1 MLRGIVMTF
10 TLKRIADGTAVV
22 EGKLST
28 CARSLRRALKR
39 WAKLGR
45 PSGAGFSNI
54 SFRRIVREQV
64 LAHTLKRDTFFTTY
78 GTTKVVPYPKTCANR
93 SYSAACISVLLA
105 LVLLCPALPSQQ
117 QSDYVFHAESEL
129 VLVNVTVKDKSGR
142 FVPGLKP
149 EDLTILEDNKPQK
162 IVSFDVENVDNVP
175 ALDVAQAK
183 PLPERP
189 SGPASP
195 AASAT
200 DTPAQAAQFK
210 DRRLIVLFFDLSG
223 MEPDEIDRA
232 VTSAEHYVDTQ
243 MLPADL
249 VSIVSLGS
257 SLVVNQDFTTD
268 HALLK
273 KQLDA
278 FSTGSGQGFEEG
290 TTGTTEGTP
299 DTGQPFTA
307 DDTEYNIFNTDRR
320 LEALRS
326 VAERLSHVQQKK
338 SLIYFSSGMDRTGIE
353 NQSELRAA
361 VNAAVRSN
369 LAIYTM
375 DMRGLQALVAGGEAQ
390 NASLRGVSAYS
401 GQATL
406 NALNSNFTTQETLVT
421 LASDTGGRAFL
432 DSNDFS
438 KIFKGVQQDTSTY
451 YLLGYHSTNKA
462 RDGRYRRII
471 VKSSVPGVKVDY
483 RRGYYAPAD
492 YQHSTN
498 DEKERQL
505 EEELASELPATDFP
519 LYLGVAY
526 FRLEGN
532 KFFVPISLVVPGSQ
546 IPFVRSSDRDK
557 ATLDVIGMVLD
568 NAHHPL
574 NRIRDTVKLAV
585 STSTE
590 VQKKNVQYDTGMSL
604 LSGKYHL
611 KFVVRENQTGR
622 MGSFETDIEVPE
634 LRAQPLKMSSVVLA
648 SQIQTATVKRSADLN
663 PLVHGGSEIIPNIT
677 HVFSAAQHLLLYY
690 EVYDPARPAV
700 ADSARGEDSKTSIRL
715 LTNVAFFQG
724 KAKAYESSLVELTE
738 LTTRDRKAAVFQL
751 DVPLTSFKPGFY
763 TCQVNVI
770 DDAGGHFL
778 FPRIALL
785 IRQESSRTAR

>member
-1 MLRGIVMTF
+1 MTLTPNRF
-10 TLKRIADGTAVV
+10 ADRAV
-22 EGKLST
+22 
-28 CARSLRRALKR
+28 AAL
-39 WAKLGR
+39 L
-45 PSGAGFSNI
+45 
-54 SFRRIVREQV
+54 V
-64 LAHTLKRDTFFTTY
+64 
-78 GTTKVVPYPKTCANR
+78 
-93 SYSAACISVLLA
+93 

-117 QSDYVFHAESEL
+117 QTDYVFHSESDL
-129 VLVNVTVKDKSGR
+129 VLVNVTVKDKSGK

-149 EDLTILEDNKPQK
+149 ADFTILEDNKPQK
-162 IVSFDVENVDNVP
+162 IVSFDVENVDALP
-175 ALDVAQAK
+175 ATDVAQAK
-183 PLPERP
+183 PLPESTP
-189 SGPASP
+189 VPATP
-195 AASAT
+195 AASAI
-200 DTPAQAAQFK
+200 DKAAQFK
-210 DRRLIVLFFDLSG
+210 DRRLIVLFFDLSA
-223 MEPDEIDRA
+223 MEPDEIDHA

-257 SLVVNQDFTTD
+257 SLLVNQDFTTD
-268 HALLK
+268 RALLK

-278 FSTGSGQGFEEG
+278 FNSGAGQGFEEA

-326 VAERLSHVQQKK
+326 VAEKLAFVQQKK

-369 LAIYTM
+369 MAIYTM

-451 YLLGYHSTNKA
+451 YLLGYHSTNAA
-462 RDGRYRRII
+462 RDGRYRRIV
-471 VKSSVPGVKVDY
+471 VKSNVPGVKIDY

-492 YQHSTN
+492 YQHSTKDDN
-498 DEKERQL
+498 ERQL
-505 EEELASELPATDFP
+505 EEELASELPATDLP

-526 FRLEGN
+526 FRLDGN

-546 IPFVRSSDRDK
+546 IPFARSSDRDK

-568 NAHHPL
+568 NERHPL

-585 STSTE
+585 STSTD

-622 MGSFETDIEVPE
+622 MGSFETDIEVPD
-634 LRAQPLKMSSVVLA
+634 LKTQPLKMSSVVLA
-648 SQIQTATVKRSADLN
+648 SQTQPVKIKKSEDLN
-663 PLVHGGSEIIPNIT
+663 PLVHDGSEIIPNIT
-677 HVFSAAQHLLLYY
+677 HVFSASQHLLLYY
-690 EVYDPARPAV
+690 EVYDPARPAGT
-700 ADSARGEDSKTSIRL
+700 DSAKNNKADVRL
-715 LTNVAFFQG
+715 LSNVAFFVG

-738 LTTRDRKAAVFQL
+738 LNARQRKAAVFQL
-751 DVPLTSFKPGFY
+751 DVPLTSLKPGFY

-778 FPRIALL
+778 FPRLAVL
-785 IRQESSRTAR
+785 IRKDSAPAAR

>member
-1 MLRGIVMTF
+1 M
-10 TLKRIADGTAVV
+10 
-22 EGKLST
+22 
-28 CARSLRRALKR
+28 
-39 WAKLGR
+39 
-45 PSGAGFSNI
+45 
-54 SFRRIVREQV
+54 
-64 LAHTLKRDTFFTTY
+64 
-78 GTTKVVPYPKTCANR
+78 
-93 SYSAACISVLLA
+93 LLA
-105 LVLLCPALPSQQ
+105 LALLCPASPSQ
-117 QSDYVFHAESEL
+117 QSDYVFHAESDL
-129 VLVNVTVKDKSGR
+129 VLVNVTVRDKSGK

-149 EDLTILEDNKPQK
+149 EDFTIFEDNKPQK
-162 IVSFDVENVDNVP
+162 IVSFDVENVDAVP

-183 PLPERP
+183 PLPE
-189 SGPASP
+189 SAAGESSP
-195 AASAT
+195 AASAA
-200 DTPAQAAQFK
+200 AQSASQFK
-210 DRRLIVLFFDLSG
+210 DRRLIVLFFDLSA

-243 MLPADL
+243 MAPADL

-257 SLVVNQDFTTD
+257 SLLVNQDFTTD

-290 TTGTTEGTP
+290 TTGATEGTP

-326 VAERLSHVQQKK
+326 VAEKLAHVQQKK

-369 LAIYTM
+369 MAFYTM

-401 GQATL
+401 GQSTL

-451 YLLGYHSTNKA
+451 YLLGYHSTNPA
-462 RDGRYRRII
+462 RDGRYRRIV
-471 VKSSVPGVKVDY
+471 VKSNLRDVKIDY

-492 YQHSTN
+492 YRHSTKE
-498 DEKERQL
+498 DKERQL
-505 EEELASELPATDFP
+505 EEELASELPATDLP

-546 IPFVRSSDRDK
+546 IPFVRSSDRDQ

-585 STSTE
+585 STSAE
-590 VQKKNVQYDTGMSL
+590 VRKKNVQYDTGHEPAERQVSL
-604 LSGKYHL
+604 EVCRARKSDRPHGI
-611 KFVVRENQTGR
+611 VRNR
-622 MGSFETDIEVPE
+622 H
-634 LRAQPLKMSSVVLA
+634 
-648 SQIQTATVKRSADLN
+648 RSAGAKGTAAED
-663 PLVHGGSEIIPNIT
+663 E
-677 HVFSAAQHLLLYY
+677 FSGAGQPDSTGKSK
-690 EVYDPARPAV
+690 EGRAR
-700 ADSARGEDSKTSIRL
+700 S
-715 LTNVAFFQG
+715 
-724 KAKAYESSLVELTE
+724 
-738 LTTRDRKAAVFQL
+738 
-751 DVPLTSFKPGFY
+751 
-763 TCQVNVI
+763 
-770 DDAGGHFL
+770 
-778 FPRIALL
+778 
-785 IRQESSRTAR
+785 

>member
-1 MLRGIVMTF
+1 MSFITNRFVD
-10 TLKRIADGTAVV
+10 KPVA
-22 EGKLST
+22 
-28 CARSLRRALKR
+28 AL
-39 WAKLGR
+39 
-45 PSGAGFSNI
+45 
-54 SFRRIVREQV
+54 
-64 LAHTLKRDTFFTTY
+64 
-78 GTTKVVPYPKTCANR
+78 
-93 SYSAACISVLLA
+93 
-105 LVLLCPALPSQQ
+105 LVLMLLCGASPSQQ
-117 QSDYVFHAESEL
+117 QPPEFVLHVESDL
-129 VLVNVTVKDKSGR
+129 VLVNVTVRDKNGK
-142 FVPGLKP
+142 FVEGLKP
-149 EDLTILEDNKPQK
+149 EDFTVLEDNKPQK
-162 IVSFDVENVDNVP
+162 VVSFDVENVDAVP
-175 ALDVAQAK
+175 PPDVTQAK
-183 PLPERP
+183 PLTE
-189 SGPASP
+189 PAPGQPSP
-195 AASAT
+195 APPAPSAT
-200 DTPAQAAQFK
+200 NQFK
-210 DRRLIVLFFDLSG
+210 DRRLIVLFFDLSA
-223 MEPDEIDRA
+223 MEPDEIDHA

-243 MLPADL
+243 MAPADL

-257 SLVVNQDFTTD
+257 SLLVNQDFTTD

-273 KQLDA
+273 KQLEA
-278 FSTGSGQGFEEG
+278 FSSGSGQGFEEG
-290 TTGTTEGTP
+290 TTGTTEGKH

-326 VAERLSHVQQKK
+326 VAEKLSYVQQKK

-401 GQATL
+401 GQSTL

-432 DSNDFS
+432 DSNDFG
-438 KIFKGVQQDTSTY
+438 KIFKGVQDDTSTY
-451 YLLGYHSTNKA
+451 YLLGYHSTNPA
-462 RDGRYRRII
+462 RDGHYRRI
-471 VKSSVPGVKVDY
+471 VVKMNGKSSVSGVKIDY

-492 YQHSTN
+492 YKHSTS
-498 DEKERQL
+498 DDKERQL
-505 EEELASELPATDFP
+505 EQELASELPSTDLP
-519 LYLGVAY
+519 VYLGVAY
-526 FRLEGN
+526 FRIESN

-568 NAHHPL
+568 SEHHPL
-574 NRIRDTVKLAV
+574 NRIRETVKLAV
-585 STSTE
+585 NTSSE

-604 LSGKYHL
+604 LTGKYHL

-622 MGSFETDIEVPE
+622 MGSFETDIDVPD
-634 LRAQPLKMSSVVLA
+634 LKAQPLKMSSVVLA
-648 SQIQTATVKRSADLN
+648 SQTQPAKKSANPN
-663 PLVHGGSEIIPNIT
+663 PLVHDGSEIIPSIT
-677 HVFSAAQHLLLYY
+677 HVFSATQHLLLYY
-690 EVYDPARPAV
+690 EVYDPAQPAV
-700 ADSARGEDSKTSIRL
+700 AASAKGEEHKPGIRL

-738 LTTRDRKAAVFQL
+738 LNARERKAAVFQL
-751 DVPLTSFKPGFY
+751 DVPLTSLKPGFY

-778 FPRIALL
+778 FPRLALL
-785 IRQESSRTAR
+785 IRTEPKVDSGE

>member
-1 MLRGIVMTF
+1 M
-10 TLKRIADGTAVV
+10 
-22 EGKLST
+22 
-28 CARSLRRALKR
+28 ALTSYR
-39 WAKLGR
+39 LGVKA
-45 PSGAGFSNI
+45 GA
-54 SFRRIVREQV
+54 
-64 LAHTLKRDTFFTTY
+64 
-78 GTTKVVPYPKTCANR
+78 
-93 SYSAACISVLLA
+93 LLA
-105 LVLLCPALPSQQ
+105 LLALLCPASPSQQ
-117 QSDYVFHAESEL
+117 PTDYVFHAESEL
-129 VLVNVTVKDKSGR
+129 VLVNVTVKDKSGK
-142 FVPGLKP
+142 FVPRLKP
-149 EDLTILEDNKPQK
+149 ENFTILEDNKPQK
-162 IVSFDVENVDNVP
+162 IVSFDVENVDAPP
-175 ALDVAQAK
+175 AQDVAQAG
-183 PLPERP
+183 PLPE
-189 SGPASP
+189 SASETKPAP
-195 AASAT
+195 AVAVS
-200 DTPAQAAQFK
+200 DRFK
-210 DRRLIVLFFDLSG
+210 DRRLIVLFFDLSA
-223 MEPDEIDRA
+223 MEPDEIDHA
-232 VTSAEHYVDTQ
+232 VTSAEHYLDAQ

-257 SLVVNQDFTTD
+257 SLLVNQDFTTD
-268 HALLK
+268 RALLR
-273 KQLDA
+273 KQLDE
-278 FSTGSGQGFEEG
+278 FSSGAGQGFEEG

-326 VAERLSHVQQKK
+326 VAEKLAYVQQKK

-361 VNAAVRSN
+361 VNAAVRAN
-369 LAIYTM
+369 MAIYTM

-401 GQATL
+401 GQSTL

-438 KIFKGVQQDTSTY
+438 KIFRGVQQDTSTY
-451 YLLGYHSTNKA
+451 YLLGFHSTNPA
-462 RDGRYRRII
+462 RDGHYRRIV
-471 VKSSVPGVKVDY
+471 VKSTVPGVKIDY

-492 YQHSTN
+492 YQHATK
-498 DEKERQL
+498 DDKERQL

-519 LYLGVAY
+519 LYLGIAY

-546 IPFVRSSDRDK
+546 IPFVHSSDRDK

-568 NAHHPL
+568 SEQHPL
-574 NRIRDTVKLAV
+574 NRVRDTVRLAV
-585 STSTE
+585 SASAE

-634 LRAQPLKMSSVVLA
+634 LKTLPLKMSSVVLA
-648 SQIQTATVKRSADLN
+648 SQIQSVKKTTNLN
-663 PLVHGGSEIIPNIT
+663 PLVHDGSEIVPNIT

-690 EVYDPARPAV
+690 EVYDPAKPAV
-700 ADSARGEDSKTSIRL
+700 ADSANGGNSTGSADSKKDTKSAIRL
-715 LTNVAFFQG
+715 LSNVAFFQG
-724 KAKAYESSLVELTE
+724 KTKAYESSLVELTE
-738 LTTRDRKAAVFQL
+738 LNARDRKAAVFQL
-751 DVPLTSFKPGFY
+751 DVPLASLKPGFY

-778 FPRIALL
+778 FPRLAMLV
-785 IRQESSRTAR
+785 RPERPSVVP

>member
-1 MLRGIVMTF
+1 MF
-10 TLKRIADGTAVV
+10 WKRIAMIFAPTRFVDKAV
-22 EGKLST
+22 
-28 CARSLRRALKR
+28 A
-39 WAKLGR
+39 
-45 PSGAGFSNI
+45 
-54 SFRRIVREQV
+54 
-64 LAHTLKRDTFFTTY
+64 
-78 GTTKVVPYPKTCANR
+78 
-93 SYSAACISVLLA
+93 VLLM
-105 LVLLCPALPSQQ
+105 LVLLSAASPSQQ
-117 QSDYVFHAESEL
+117 PDSDYVFRTGSEL
-129 VLVNVTVKDKSGR
+129 VLVNVTVRDKSGN
-142 FVPGLKP
+142 FVQGLKP
-149 EDLTILEDNKPQK
+149 ENFTILEDNKPQK
-162 IVSFDVENVDNVP
+162 VVSFDVENVDAVP
-175 ALDVAQAK
+175 ASDVAQAK
-183 PLPERP
+183 PLPG
-189 SGPASP
+189 SAPAPEPAKPALSAAE
-195 AASAT
+195 AAS
-200 DTPAQAAQFK
+200 QFK
-210 DRRLIVLFFDLSG
+210 DRRLIVLFFDLSA
-223 MEPDEIDRA
+223 MEPDEIDHA

-243 MLPADL
+243 MAPADL

-257 SLVVNQDFTTD
+257 SLLVNQDFTTD

-273 KQLDA
+273 KQLDQ
-278 FSTGSGQGFEEG
+278 FSSGSGQGFEEG

-326 VAERLSHVQQKK
+326 VAEKLSHVQQKK

-401 GQATL
+401 GQSTL

-451 YLLGYHSTNKA
+451 YLLGYHSTNLA
-462 RDGRYRRII
+462 RDGRYRRIV
-471 VKSSVPGVKVDY
+471 VKTNLAGVKIDY

-492 YQHSTN
+492 YKHSTQ
-498 DEKERQL
+498 DDKERQL
-505 EEELASELPATDFP
+505 EEELASEMPATDLP

-532 KFFVPISLVVPGSQ
+532 KFFVPMSLVVPGSQ

-557 ATLDVIGMVLD
+557 ATLDVIGMLLD
-568 NAHHPL
+568 SQHHPL

-585 STSTE
+585 NTSAE

-622 MGSFETDIEVPE
+622 MGSFETDIEVPD
-634 LRAQPLKMSSVVLA
+634 LKSLPLKMSSVVLA
-648 SQIQTATVKRSADLN
+648 SQIQSVKKSANPN
-663 PLVHGGSEIIPNIT
+663 PLVHDGSEIVPNIT
-677 HVFSAAQHLLLYY
+677 HVFSAAQHLFLYY
-690 EVYDPARPAV
+690 EVYDPVRPPV
-700 ADSARGEDSKTSIRL
+700 AEPARGAGAENKSGIRL
-715 LTNVAFFQG
+715 LSNVAFFQG
-724 KAKAYESSLVELTE
+724 KAKSYESSLVELTD
-738 LTTRDRKAAVFQL
+738 LNARDRKAAVFQL
-751 DVPLTSFKPGFY
+751 DVPLTSLKPGFY

-778 FPRIALL
+778 FPRLALL
-785 IRQESSRTAR
+785 IRHESANTAP

>member
-1 MLRGIVMTF
+1 LLTLILNRFADRAVAMLLT
-10 TLKRIADGTAVV
+10 
-22 EGKLST
+22 
-28 CARSLRRALKR
+28 
-39 WAKLGR
+39 
-45 PSGAGFSNI
+45 
-54 SFRRIVREQV
+54 
-64 LAHTLKRDTFFTTY
+64 
-78 GTTKVVPYPKTCANR
+78 
-93 SYSAACISVLLA
+93 
-105 LVLLCPALPSQQ
+105 LVLLCPTLPSQQ
-117 QSDYVFHAESEL
+117 QSDYVFHAESDL
-129 VLVNVTVKDKSGR
+129 VLVNVTVRDKSGK
-142 FVPGLKP
+142 FVSGLKP
-149 EDLTILEDNKPQK
+149 ENFTILEDNKPQK
-162 IVSFDVENVDNVP
+162 VISFDVENVDALP
-175 ALDVAQAK
+175 AVDVAQAK
-183 PLPERP
+183 PLPE
-189 SGPASP
+189 PASGENP
-195 AASAT
+195 AASKA
-200 DTPAQAAQFK
+200 DLAAQFK
-210 DRRLIVLFFDLSG
+210 DRRLIVLFFDLSA
-223 MEPDEIDRA
+223 MEPDEIDHA

-257 SLVVNQDFTTD
+257 SLLVNQDFTTD
-268 HALLK
+268 HELLK

-278 FSTGSGQGFEEG
+278 FNSGSGQGFEEG

-299 DTGQPFTA
+299 DSGQPFTA

-326 VAERLSHVQQKK
+326 VAEKLAFVQQKK

-369 LAIYTM
+369 MAIYTM

-451 YLLGYHSTNKA
+451 YLLGYHSSNPV
-462 RDGRYRRII
+462 RDGRYRRIV
-471 VKSSVPGVKVDY
+471 VKSNLHDVKIDY

-492 YQHSTN
+492 YQHSTK
-498 DEKERQL
+498 DDKERQL
-505 EEELASELPATDFP
+505 EEELASELPATDLP

-546 IPFVRSSDRDK
+546 IPFVRSSDHDK
-557 ATLDVIGMVLD
+557 ATLDVIGTVLD
-568 NAHHPL
+568 SEHHPL
-574 NRIRDTVKLAV
+574 NRIRDTVRLAV

-604 LSGKYHL
+604 LTGKYHL

-622 MGSFETDIEVPE
+622 MGSFETDINVPD
-634 LRAQPLKMSSVVLA
+634 LKTQPMKMSSVVLA
-648 SQIQTATVKRSADLN
+648 SQIQTVKKSVNLN
-663 PLVHGGSEIIPNIT
+663 PLVHDGSEIIPNIT
-677 HVFSAAQHLLLYY
+677 HVFSATQHLFLYY
-690 EVYDPARPAV
+690 EVYDPAQPA
-700 ADSARGEDSKTSIRL
+700 ADSARGEGNKPGIRL
-715 LTNVAFFQG
+715 LSNVAFFQG

-738 LTTRDRKAAVFQL
+738 LNARERKAAIFQL
-751 DVPLTSFKPGFY
+751 DVPLTSLKPGFY

-770 DDAGGHFL
+770 DDAGGRFL
-778 FPRIALL
+778 FPRLALL
-785 IRQESSRTAR
+785 IRQEIPAPTHGE

>member
-1 MLRGIVMTF
+1 MTF
-10 TLKRIADGTAVV
+10 TSNRFADRAVAV
-22 EGKLST
+22 LVTLS
-28 CARSLRRALKR
+28 
-39 WAKLGR
+39 
-45 PSGAGFSNI
+45 
-54 SFRRIVREQV
+54 
-64 LAHTLKRDTFFTTY
+64 
-78 GTTKVVPYPKTCANR
+78 
-93 SYSAACISVLLA
+93 
-105 LVLLCPALPSQQ
+105 LLCPALPAQEQ
-117 QSDYVFHAESEL
+117 TDYVFHAESDL
-129 VLVNVTVKDKSGR
+129 VLVNVTVRDRNGN
-142 FVPGLKP
+142 FVEGLKP
-149 EDLTILEDNKPQK
+149 SNFTILEDNKPQK
-162 IVSFDVENVDNVP
+162 IVSFDVENVDSMP
-175 ALDVAQAK
+175 AVDVTQAK
-183 PLPERP
+183 PLAGAATEQT
-189 SGPASP
+189 SAPASTTDL
-195 AASAT
+195 AS
-200 DTPAQAAQFK
+200 QFK
-210 DRRLIVLFFDLSG
+210 DRRLIVLFFDLSA
-223 MEPDEIDRA
+223 MEPDEIDHA
-232 VTSAEHYVDTQ
+232 VTSAEHYLDAQ

-249 VSIVSLGS
+249 VSIISLGS
-257 SLVVNQDFTTD
+257 SLLVNQDFTTD
-268 HALLK
+268 RALLK

-326 VAERLSHVQQKK
+326 VAEKLAYVQQKK

-438 KIFKGVQQDTSTY
+438 KIFTGVQQDTSTY
-451 YLLGYHSTNKA
+451 YLLGYHSTNSA
-462 RDGRYRRII
+462 RDGRYRHIV
-471 VKSSVPGVKVDY
+471 VKSSLPGVKIDY

-492 YQHSTN
+492 YQHSTK
-498 DEKERQL
+498 DDKERQL
-505 EEELASELPATDFP
+505 EEELASDLPATDFP
-519 LYLGVAY
+519 LYLGVSY
-526 FRLEGN
+526 FRLAGN
-532 KFFVPISLVVPGSQ
+532 KFFVPISLAVPGSQ

-557 ATLDVIGMVLD
+557 ATLDVIGIVLD
-568 NAHHPL
+568 DEHHPL

-585 STSTE
+585 NTSTE

-611 KFVVRENQTGR
+611 KFIVRENQTGR

-634 LRAQPLKMSSVVLA
+634 LKGQPLKMSSVVLA
-648 SQIQTATVKRSADLN
+648 SQIQTVKKSTNLN
-663 PLVHGGSEIIPNIT
+663 PLIHDGSEIIPNIT
-677 HVFSAAQHLLLYY
+677 HVFAASQHLFLYY
-690 EVYDPARPAV
+690 EVYDPAQPT
-700 ADSARGEDSKTSIRL
+700 SAGSPRTANNKPGIRVL
-715 LTNVAFFQG
+715 SNVDFFQG
-724 KAKAYESSLVELTE
+724 KAKAYESSLVELNE
-738 LTTRDRKAAVFQL
+738 LNARDRKAAVFQL
-751 DVPLTSFKPGFY
+751 DVPLTSLKPGFY

-770 DDAGGHFL
+770 DDAGGRFL
-778 FPRIALL
+778 FPRLALL
-785 IRQESSRTAR
+785 IRSENSGAAPNTAH